1 MSVFTLIIFISAFLS
16 ILAAADPYVLH
27 GGISPDL
34 ERRQAVV
41 LSETTGTTASS
52 SATPVK
58 GSPLA
63 VSSTPTA
70 SPTLVP
76 TGQVAVPINQS
87 PTPSASTSTQGGQVG
102 VPVNQPGTS
111 SSVVGVVG
119 TPASQSSTTSHVGIV
134 GTPNTHSSSLNYFQ
148 QHSINYSL
156 PNYAVVIIVLLSG
169 ILCFAM
175 GALALLRYQ
184 KHRQVKMENRRKLED
199 EEDVFDK
206 YNKHWKS
213 KRDSGSKVS
222 SPVDS
227 EKGI

>member
-1 MSVFTLIIFISAFLS
+1 MSVFTLIIFISAVLS

-27 GGISPDL
+27 GGIRPDL

-52 SATPVK
+52 SQTGVK

-76 TGQVAVPINQS
+76 TGQVAVPIN
-87 PTPSASTSTQGGQVG
+87 PTTSASTSTQGGQVG

-119 TPASQSSTTSHVGIV
+119 TPASHSSTTSHVGIV
-134 GTPNTHSSSLNYFQ
+134 GTPGTHASSLNFFQ
-148 QHSINYSL
+148 QHSINSNL
-156 PNYAVVIIVLLSG
+156 PNYAVVIIVILSG

-184 KHRQVKMENRRKLED
+184 KYRQVKTENRRKLED